1 MKSRKCIVPVSLA
14 SFFEDKPKMIS
25 FVFIVQKIS
34 RIFYIVSQTT
44 ADAKKQITY

>member
-1 MKSRKCIVPVSLA
+1 MYRSCKVWPL
-14 SFFEDKPKMIS
+14 FFEDKPKMIS

-44 ADAKKQITY
+44 SDAKKQITY